1 MLLSIL
7 FVCRDWRSLFFYL
20 GTVGEITTFSFIF
33 IWQFLCLGPVNS
45 ATEILCQNYILQ
57 PAVSYCLGIFYFFCS
72 AGHIGMANMLYP
84 SKSDIILFLLLR
96 SGCIYCL
103 DVVSFCIQ
111 KFVLP
116 LISLRFPSWSTMVY
130 FDFSCPY
137 GVLLEDQKE
146 VQFNA
151 MLVHK

>member
-7 FVCRDWRSLFFYL
+7 FVCGDWRSLFFYP
-20 GTVGEITTFSFIF
+20 GTVGEIIKFSFIF

-45 ATEILCQNYILQ
+45 ATEISCQKYILQ

-72 AGHIGMANMLYP
+72 VGHIGMASMLYP

-103 DVVSFCIQ
+103 GVVSFCIQ

-146 VQFNA
+146 V
-151 MLVHK
+151 